1 MFNVSDMKLGYV
13 RGLEQDGAEFWLRR
27 VGWEPSEVARKIAEG
42 NDPEKTGYIADIGG
56 GHGREALWLA
66 EQGFM
71 SILVEP
77 NRYSLR
83 SAQKRAKNK
92 KINVHLISAALPY
105 LPMCAEIM
113 DIVDFYWTLHQIPNE
128 HKLESL
134 REIHRILKPQGT
146 LHSTSFGYWEGHT
159 MPTNIHP
166 IAKKEAFLNL
176 HVSAGFKSLSK
187 IKERSD
193 CTRSFEKFWYAIFQ
207 KISA

>member
-1 MFNVSDMKLGYV
+1 VSDMKLGYV
-13 RGLEQDGAEFWLRR
+13 RGLEQDGAKFWLRR
-27 VGWEPSEVARKIAEG
+27 VGWEPSEVARKIAEE

-92 KINVHLISAALPY
+92 KINVRLISAALPY
-105 LPMCAEIM
+105 LPMCGEIM

-134 REIHRILKPQGT
+134 REIYRILKPQGT

-176 HVSAGFKSLSK
+176 HVSAGFKPLSK
-187 IKERSD
+187 IEERSD

>member
-1 MFNVSDMKLGYV
+1 MKLGYV
-13 RGLEQDGAEFWLRR
+13 RGLEQDGAKFWLRR
-27 VGWEPSEVARKIAEG
+27 VGWEPSEVARKIAEE

-113 DIVDFYWTLHQIPNE
+113 GTVDFYWTLHQIPNE

-134 REIHRILKPQGT
+134 REIYRILKPQGT

-166 IAKKEAFLNL
+166 IAKKEAFLDL
-176 HVSAGFKSLSK
+176 HVSAGFKPLSK
-187 IKERSD
+187 IEERSD